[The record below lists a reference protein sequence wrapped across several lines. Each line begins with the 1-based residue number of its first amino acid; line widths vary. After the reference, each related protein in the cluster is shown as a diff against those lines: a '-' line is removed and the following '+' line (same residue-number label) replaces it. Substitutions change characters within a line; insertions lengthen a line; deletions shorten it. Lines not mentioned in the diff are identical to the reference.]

1 MDFLNLPSVN
11 RPMVAHTA
19 LGPQLGFLSLKGRE
33 GISELF
39 EFDVELVSGTFMLD
53 VRSMLGTEL
62 TTEIETSVGMPRY
75 LSGKVTDFELIGREM
90 PNSNYYLYKA
100 KVRPALWEL
109 TQNKDSRIFQNQTI
123 DEILKKVLEP
133 YGFPV
138 DFQLKESYRDW
149 EYSVQYQESD
159 FDFISRLMEHEG
171 MYYYFTH
178 DEGQH
183 VMVITD
189 SVDAHAPFPAY
200 DQFTF
205 FDEQGNLA
213 SDSENV
219 SIWGHKASM
228 TPSKYSVVDYD
239 FRKPNVKLDSLK
251 KEILK
256 GDAPKSQIY
265 EWQGGYQEL
274 DDAEQYAHLRLQELK
289 AQQEMISAETTVRG
303 AAPGCIFNLRN
314 HPRFNENG
322 EYLLV
327 SAEYDMGVAGYS
339 TGTNR
344 KDHFNIKMH
353 AIPSNV
359 QFRAPRKTPEPKT
372 LGPQTA
378 KVVGPA
384 GEEIYTDQYGR
395 IKVQFH
401 WDREGKNDENSSCW
415 IRVSSPWA
423 GSGFGGLHVPRI
435 GDEVVIDFIG
445 GSPDRPLVT
454 GRVYNEMNMPPVDLP
469 TDAHINGFRTRSVF
483 GDAATENFLLFT
495 DKLGEELIDMRAQ
508 MDMILNVLND
518 LDITVGNNR
527 TEHIKNNLKTTIENT
542 EERTVH
548 STRTT
553 TINGLE
559 TGNFTAS
566 RVQTIT
572 GTQDTEVTSDD
583 QLIVGGNQTTKI
595 ASNRNTTVQG
605 EQSNTVE
612 DAVTHTFNNGYTE
625 TVNAA
630 LADHTHTSGYQHTVS
645 GGDWITNVTGET
657 RFTSTGVMSV
667 FSNSDINITAP
678 ASLIVLQATNVKSE
692 SSSTWWDTYKDKI
705 IAGIFKHSE
714 VAYSISLTGRSDSF
728 TRISNS
734 RTSKSTSKVGMSKST
749 VGSADSTVKTDT
761 KMVNKSKTKYVKKV
775 DKGSKKTDI
784 YLQKLEQGNDRKWKL
799 NGKEVGKA
807 ATIMFL

>member
-1 MDFLNLPSVN
+1 MDILNLPSTN
-11 RPMVAHTA
+11 RPIVAHTV

-33 GISELF
+33 GLSELF
-39 EFDVELVSGTFMLD
+39 EFDVELVSSTFMLN

-62 TTEIETSVGMPRY
+62 STEIETSTGMPRY
-75 LSGKVTDFELIGREM
+75 LSGRVTDFELVGREM
-90 PNSNYYLYKA
+90 PTSNYYLYKA
-100 KVRPALWEL
+100 KIRPALWEL
-109 TQNKDSRIFQNQTI
+109 TQNKDSRIFQNQSI
-123 DEILKKVLEP
+123 DDILKKVLEP

-138 DFQLKESYRDW
+138 EFQLKENYRDW

-178 DEGQH
+178 DNGQH
-183 VMVITD
+183 TMVITD
-189 SVDAHAPFPAY
+189 SSDVHTPFPAY
-200 DQFTF
+200 EQFTF

-213 SDSENV
+213 SDCESV
-219 SIWGHKASM
+219 STWGHKASM

-239 FRKPNVKLDSLK
+239 FRKPNVKLESFK
-251 KEILK
+251 KEALQ
-256 GDAPKSQIY
+256 GDAVESQIY

-289 AQQEMISAETTVRG
+289 VQQEMISAETTVRG
-303 AAPGCIFNLRN
+303 AAPGRVFNLRN
-314 HPRFNENG
+314 HPRFDENG
-322 EYLLV
+322 EYLVV
-327 SAEYDMGVAGYS
+327 STEYDMGVAGYS

-344 KDHFNIKMH
+344 KDNFDIKMH
-353 AIPSNV
+353 AIPSRV

-378 KVVGPA
+378 KVVGPV
-384 GEEIYTDQYGR
+384 GEEIYTDKYGR
-395 IKVQFH
+395 IKVQFY
-401 WDREGKNDENSSCW
+401 WDREGKSDENSSCW
-415 IRVSSPWA
+415 IRVASPWA
-423 GSGFGGLHVPRI
+423 GNGFGGLHVPRI

-469 TDAHINGFRTRSVF
+469 ADAHTNGFRTRSVY
-483 GDAATENFLLFT
+483 GDKGTENFLLFT
-495 DKLGEELIDMRAQ
+495 DKLGAELIDMRAQ

-527 TEHIKNNLKTTIENT
+527 TDHIKNNLKTTIDST
-542 EERTVH
+542 EEHTVH

-559 TGNFTAS
+559 TGNYTAS

-583 QLIVGGNQTTKI
+583 KFIVGGNQITEI
-595 ASNRNTTVQG
+595 AGNRATTVQG
-605 EQSNTVE
+605 EQRNTVT
-612 DAVTHTFNNGYTE
+612 DAVTNTFNNGYTE

-630 LADHTHTSGYQHTVS
+630 LADHIHTSGYQHTVS
-645 GGDWITNVTGET
+645 GGNWATNVSGET
-657 RFTSTGVMSV
+657 EFTSTGVVNV
-667 FSNSDINITAP
+667 FSESDINIMAP
-678 ASLIVLQATNVKSE
+678 DSLIVLQATNVKCE
-692 SSSTWWDTYKDKI
+692 SSSTWVDYFKDKI
-705 IAGIFKHSE
+705 IAGAFDHSE
-714 VAYSISLTGRSDSF
+714 VLYKVSLTGRSDSF
-728 TRISNS
+728 TRYAHSK
-734 RTSKSTSKVGMSKST
+734 TTKSTSKVVASKST
-749 VGSADSTVKTDT
+749 VGKADSTVKKET
-761 KMVNKSKTKYVKKV
+761 KMVTEARTKYVKKV

-784 YLQKLEQGNDRKWKL
+784 YLNKIEQGNDRKWKL

-807 ATIMFL
+807 DIIMFL